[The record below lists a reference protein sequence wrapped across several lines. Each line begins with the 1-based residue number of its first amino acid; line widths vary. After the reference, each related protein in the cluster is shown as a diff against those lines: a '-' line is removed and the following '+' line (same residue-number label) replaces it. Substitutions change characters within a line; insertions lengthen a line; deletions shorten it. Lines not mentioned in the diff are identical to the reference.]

1 MNALSPG
8 VFWSKFR
15 KRKPNFPRVLSVY
28 MVLVPS
34 TSRSSPP
41 PLRIVSMLFFL
52 AVFYPAPPSGLSI
65 SSIPVENEHPPA
77 REDAGGL
84 EEVG

>member
-1 MNALSPG
+1 
-8 VFWSKFR
+8 
-15 KRKPNFPRVLSVY
+15 
-28 MVLVPS
+28 
-34 TSRSSPP
+34 
-41 PLRIVSMLFFL
+41 MLFFL